1 MRRQVLILAAGLML
15 VAARD
20 AQPNYEPSFPEA
32 PPPPVANGAIF
43 QASNGY
49 APLTSGNRA
58 AAVGDVLTVVLV
70 ERMQG
75 SSVNGVTTARDGS
88 IGITPPSTGPLSFF
102 QPSDVSMGANNEFD
116 GSGRALQSN
125 QLSGEISV
133 TVAAVLPNGNLI
145 VQGEKSVRINRAD
158 EFIRLSGI
166 VRPADINVD
175 NRVASTRIADARI
188 VYSGRGEVARASR
201 QGWLQR
207 FFTIVS
213 PF

>member
-1 MRRQVLILAAGLML
+1 
-15 VAARD
+15 
-20 AQPNYEPSFPEA
+20 
-32 PPPPVANGAIF
+32 
-43 QASNGY
+43 
-49 APLTSGNRA
+49 
-58 AAVGDVLTVVLV
+58 
-70 ERMQG
+70 
-75 SSVNGVTTARDGS
+75 
-88 IGITPPSTGPLSFF
+88 
-102 QPSDVSMGANNEFD
+102 
-116 GSGRALQSN
+116 
-125 QLSGEISV
+125 GEISV